1 MLVYKKDKLQRKLE
15 ALPNDK
21 VRYILTHT
29 TTGVK
34 AYVDFIKAPDYASSY
49 YKNAPNG
56 EGINMVSPYTVTSVD
71 EEGYDEI
78 LKTFWD
84 EKNTLVQNFEDAM
97 NFFEETIFK
106 KLEEKAPTQDDN
118 RQKFNQLP
126 EVGDIVR
133 SGKKFGQVTDVNE
146 DTRKVKVKA
155 LTKEEAKA
163 ILRGDS
169 QVDDVVTDFL
179 KSGKKPKDTIEKTTG
194 NTSKG
199 QNDDGQT
206 LFKEL
211 ISNIEAGESGKKLKV
226 SVEKYLGDITSAKG
240 IKKIGSK
247 KLKKGGQP
255 KQFWGNAGAGVLVI
269 AKSTGRFLL
278 LERSEHVFE
287 PLTWGIVS
295 GKIDDSESPKTATL
309 REFQEETKQ
318 QCVFLKESYVYKNG
332 NFTFYNYIGFVEDEF
347 KPILNWENIDY
358 KWCTIDTLP
367 SPLHF
372 GVIELLKNI
381 NVKDSINK
389 ITKLKHGGKIDSV
402 YNWDVD
408 EDEVKILLPPQE
420 GGGEPPEDDINP
432 PPPPPDEPDNI
443 EEIDNDDD
451 DNENPP
457 PPEDENDDDGKK
469 GEDEDGK
476 KGEDEDGKKGED
488 DDGKKGEDDDEKGG
502 DDDIAGSPDGD
513 DEKGGDDDIAGS
525 PDGDDEKG
533 GDDDIAGS
541 PDGDDEKGG
550 DDDIAGSPDGDDEK
564 GGDDEDEFGNELDN
578 SESDFD
584 LDALIDELNTERG
597 TTKAPDD
604 DYNVGS
610 DLEVVRQSLGIT
622 DIRKSFRNKT
632 DLKNALTGRSLF
644 ETDNNK
650 RIKNVV
656 NLIFK

>member
-71 EEGYDEI
+71 EEGDDEI

-133 SGKKFGQVTDVNE
+133 SGKKFGEVTDVNE
-146 DTRKVKVKA
+146 ETRKIKVKA

-163 ILRGDS
+163 ILKGEG
-169 QVDDVVTDFL
+169 QVDNSGDVILEFL

-194 NTSKG
+194 STSKG
-199 QNDDGQT
+199 QNDDGQA

-255 KQFWGNAGAGVLVI
+255 KRFWGNAGAGVLVI

-457 PPEDENDDDGKK
+457 PPEDENDDDEKGGE
-469 GEDEDGK
+469 GEDE
-476 KGEDEDGKKGED
+476 KGGE
-488 DDGKKGEDDDEKGG
+488 GEDDEKGG
-502 DDDIAGSPDGD
+502 EGEDEKGGEDDIAGSPDGD
-513 DEKGGDDDIAGS
+513 DEKGGEG
-525 PDGDDEKG
+525 
-533 GDDDIAGS
+533 
-541 PDGDDEKGG
+541 
-550 DDDIAGSPDGDDEK
+550 
-564 GGDDEDEFGNELDN
+564 EDEFGNELND

-604 DYNVGS
+604 DYDVGS

-650 RIKNVV
+650 RIKDVV